1 MRVQIVTPDAS
12 FFDGDADSA
21 VLPGWD
27 GELGVL
33 PGHAPLIAR
42 LGHGVAR
49 VQATG
54 GQQVRIAVYGGFV
67 KVQDD
72 LVTVLAGGAAKPPE
86 APDEAAARAA
96 LEAARRRLDEV
107 RAQGKTA
114 AAQLPEAEEG
124 VRRAQTFLRLVARK
138 GA

>member
-12 FFDGDADSA
+12 FFDGEAASV
-21 VLPGWD
+21 VLPAWD
-27 GELGVL
+27 GEMGIL

-49 VQATG
+49 VQPAG
-54 GQQVRIAVYGGFV
+54 GGDPVRIAVYGGFV
-67 KVQDD
+67 KVQND
-72 LVTVLAGGAAKPPE
+72 LVTVLAGGAAKKAE
-86 APDEAAARAA
+86 GASVVDATKA
-96 LEAARRRLDEV
+96 LEAAQRRLDEV
-107 RAQGKTA
+107 RAKGKEG

-124 VRRAQTFLRLVARK
+124 VRRAQTYLRLVKK

>member
-12 FFDGDADSA
+12 FFDGEADST

-27 GELGVL
+27 GEMGVL

-49 VQATG
+49 VQAKG

-67 KVQDD
+67 KIQAD
-72 LVTVLAGGAAKPPE
+72 LVTVLAGGAAKAPE
-86 APDEAAARAA
+86 APDEAAARKA
-96 LEAARRRLDEV
+96 LEAARKRLDEV
-107 RAQGKTA
+107 RAQGKA
-114 AAQLPEAEEG
+114 GAAQLPEAEEG
-124 VRRAQTFLRLVARK
+124 VRRAQTFLRLVAR
-138 GA
+138 ASA